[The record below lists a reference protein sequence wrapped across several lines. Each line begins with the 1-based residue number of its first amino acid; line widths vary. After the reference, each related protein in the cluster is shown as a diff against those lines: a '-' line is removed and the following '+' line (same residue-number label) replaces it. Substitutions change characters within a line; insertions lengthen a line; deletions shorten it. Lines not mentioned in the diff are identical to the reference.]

1 MALNLQ
7 SDRPNPHPD
16 HKVILV
22 LLAAVTLALGWILLP
37 FSGTLLW
44 SAIIALLFTPVNRW
58 LLGRWPT
65 RRNVS
70 ALLTLCLVL
79 IIVFLPF
86 LAVTASLAQEL
97 ATLYAK
103 LQSGEVNPERFLQ
116 QVFDA
121 LPEEVRSL
129 LDRLGLANF
138 AAVQSSLATLVGKA
152 GQFMAGRAF
161 SLGQNTVEFVA
172 SLFITTYLSFFLIRD
187 GRSLARSLHQ
197 AIPLTLAHRQELQ
210 VKFTT
215 VIRAT
220 VKGTLLVAVIQGA
233 LGGLAFWY
241 LDLSGALLW
250 AVLMAFLSLVP
261 AVGAALV
268 WLPVAVYFFLTG
280 LVGQGLALLAWGV
293 LVIGLVD
300 NLLRPLLVGRD
311 TRMPD
316 YVVLIS
322 TLGGMS
328 VFGINGFVL
337 GPLVA
342 AMFMAVW
349 HIRLSELSATTQ
361 APTVPDFLP
370 QPGSGSGSVD
380 RPSVP
385 MDEPASKV

>member
-1 MALNLQ
+1 MNLLP
-7 SDRPNPHPD
+7 DHPNPSPD
-16 HKVILV
+16 HKAVLV
-22 LLAAVTLALGWILLP
+22 LLTAVTLALGWILLP

-44 SAIIALLFTPVNRW
+44 SAIIALLFMPLNRW
-58 LLGRWPT
+58 LLTRWPG
-65 RRNVS
+65 RRNLS
-70 ALLTLCLVL
+70 ALITLGLVL
-79 IIVFLPF
+79 VIVFLPF
-86 LAVTASLAQEL
+86 LAMTASLAQEL
-97 ATLYAK
+97 AALYAK

-121 LPEEVRSL
+121 LPAAVSSL
-129 LDRLGLANF
+129 LARLGLADF
-138 AAVQSSLATLVGKA
+138 AALESGLAALVSKA

-187 GRSLARSLHQ
+187 GQSLACSLQQ
-197 AIPLTLAHRQELQ
+197 ALPLTPAHREELR

-215 VIRAT
+215 VIRVT
-220 VKGTLLVAVIQGA
+220 VKGSLLVAVIQGA

-268 WLPVAVYFFLTG
+268 WMPVAVYLFLTG
-280 LVGQGLALLAWGV
+280 SMGQGLALLAWGV

-316 YVVLIS
+316 YVVLMS

-349 HIRLSELSATTQ
+349 HIRLSELSAT
-361 APTVPDFLP
+361 ALPAAVPDLLT
-370 QPGSGSGSVD
+370 QPGSGNASVKQPH
-380 RPSVP
+380 RQ
-385 MDEPASKV
+385 